1 MEDITAIQREV
12 EQLIAQG
19 KTAKAFEVLS
29 RFQLTETDKELIV
42 LNGQYN
48 RIQDEK
54 RLDIISN
61 EEAQR
66 KINQINLALL
76 NLSEKLGQPKKPAGI
91 AGKAPS
97 GNRWW
102 LLLLIPVLAI
112 AGFFLT
118 RNSDEPVAEKEKLE
132 EPDTD
137 KVSEQQ
143 APPAESAPVE
153 EEEAEAEPTYLNP
166 LEHKFL
172 LAFFPF
178 DGNVDSH
185 NERFIHQEST
195 VLYDYHDGHDGVQY
209 SSVYFDGTVGGIVF
223 DQLFLPQNQPHYAYS
238 FWVKPSKTAQKRQA
252 IVGQFGNAK
261 GKYVST
267 NHYAAIENSKNAVFV
282 DEYPPSTIKEL
293 QDDYGEITFDE
304 WNHVVIVVNGSKELV
319 YINNK
324 AANIG
329 DLKNAEQFSLRGM
342 TQFNKPTITVI
353 GGRPKLTAEGEQVYG
368 DESMSGELDDLFIF
382 KGVIDEATVEALY
395 HFRYHDNQG

>member
-1 MEDITAIQREV
+1 M
-12 EQLIAQG
+12 
-19 KTAKAFEVLS
+19 LS

-91 AGKAPS
+91 AGQAQS

-112 AGFFLT
+112 AGYFLT
-118 RNSDEPVAEKEKLE
+118 RNSDEPIAEKEKLE
-132 EPDTD
+132 ESDTA

-143 APPAESAPVE
+143 DPPAESAPE
-153 EEEAEAEPTYLNP
+153 EEQEEEPTYPNP

-172 LAFFPF
+172 HALFPF

-185 NERFIHQEST
+185 NKRFIHQEST

-282 DEYPPSTIKEL
+282 DEYPPSTVKEL

-324 AANIG
+324 AANVG

-342 TQFNKPTITVI
+342 SKFNKPTITVI
-353 GGRPKLTAEGEQVYG
+353 GGRPMLTTKGEQVYR
-368 DESMSGELDDLFIF
+368 DESLSGELDDLFIF

-395 HFRYHDNQG
+395 HFRYHDTQG

>member
-76 NLSEKLGQPKKPAGI
+76 NLSEKLGQPKKAAGI

-153 EEEAEAEPTYLNP
+153 EEEAEAE
-166 LEHKFL
+166 
-172 LAFFPF
+172 
-178 DGNVDSH
+178 
-185 NERFIHQEST
+185 
-195 VLYDYHDGHDGVQY
+195 
-209 SSVYFDGTVGGIVF
+209 
-223 DQLFLPQNQPHYAYS
+223 
-238 FWVKPSKTAQKRQA
+238 
-252 IVGQFGNAK
+252 
-261 GKYVST
+261 
-267 NHYAAIENSKNAVFV
+267 
-282 DEYPPSTIKEL
+282 
-293 QDDYGEITFDE
+293 
-304 WNHVVIVVNGSKELV
+304 
-319 YINNK
+319 
-324 AANIG
+324 
-329 DLKNAEQFSLRGM
+329 
-342 TQFNKPTITVI
+342 
-353 GGRPKLTAEGEQVYG
+353 
-368 DESMSGELDDLFIF
+368 
-382 KGVIDEATVEALY
+382 
-395 HFRYHDNQG
+395 